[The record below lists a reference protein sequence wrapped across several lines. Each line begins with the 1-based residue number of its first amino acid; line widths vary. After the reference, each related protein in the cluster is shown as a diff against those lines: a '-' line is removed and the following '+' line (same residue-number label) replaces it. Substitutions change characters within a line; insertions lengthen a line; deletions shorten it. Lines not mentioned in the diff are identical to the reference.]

1 MQRSLLSPELTDTD
15 AKEWTAIFNKVL
27 FPLINRLLKPEVF
40 SSDREGMSEMR
51 VQVASLLC
59 KVFLQYLVLLSEW
72 DGMLD
77 LWLRIID
84 IMDRLMN
91 SGQGDS
97 LVRAFEAIE
106 CDAHLANET
115 RRRRSEKI

>member
-1 MQRSLLSPELTDTD
+1 
-15 AKEWTAIFNKVL
+15 VL
-27 FPLINRLLKPEVF
+27 FPLILRLLKPEVF
-40 SSDREGMSEMR
+40 STDRDGMSETR

-59 KVFLQYLVLLSEW
+59 KVFLQYLVLLSKW

-77 LWLRIID
+77 LWLRIIE

-97 LVRAFEAIE
+97 LVREAAVCLTDLVGLMLTFVCLMFVGGGCSRKLE
-106 CDAHLANET
+106 EYPAVHVE
-115 RRRRSEKI
+115 